1 MLKKSLPYLSLFT
14 SVSTLICCALPALFV
29 SLGAG
34 ATFVSVLGVFP
45 QLIWFSEHKELVF
58 GIAGVCLLVAGF
70 ARWKGGV
77 QSCPTD
83 PELARS
89 CGRARAVSGVI
100 YYLSLTLYLTGGF
113 FAFIAPR
120 LFT

>member
-1 MLKKSLPYLSLFT
+1 MLKKTLPFLTLFT
-14 SVSTLICCALPALFV
+14 SLSTLICCALPALFV

-58 GIAGVCLLVAGF
+58 GIAGACLLLAGI
-70 ARWKGGV
+70 ARWKGKTLV
-77 QSCPTD
+77 CPAD
-83 PELARS
+83 PELAKS
-89 CGRARAVSGVI
+89 CGRAKSVSGII
-100 YYLSLTLYLTGGF
+100 YYFSLTLYLIGGF

-120 LFT
+120 IF